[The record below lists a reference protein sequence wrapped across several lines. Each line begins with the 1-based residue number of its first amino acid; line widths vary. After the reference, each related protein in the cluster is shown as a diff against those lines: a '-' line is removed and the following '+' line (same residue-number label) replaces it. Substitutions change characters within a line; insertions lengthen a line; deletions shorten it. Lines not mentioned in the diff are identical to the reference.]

1 MYTSNFLQYLQFEKR
16 YSKHTVQSYKTDL
29 DQFYSF
35 LSTTYNLESV
45 QQVTHSIIRSW
56 IVKLLEQNI
65 SPRSI
70 NRKMATLKSYFKF
83 LIREDMVKKNPMI
96 KVVSLK
102 NAKKLPEFVDQESIH
117 TLFDQIEFEDSFE
130 GLRDKL
136 VLELLYATGI
146 RRAEIIGL
154 TNLSVDEKNCTIK
167 VLGKR
172 NKERLIPYNS
182 PLNDLIK
189 IYIENRDNS
198 IEVNTTDANGPLLV
212 TNKGKT
218 LYPKLVYRIVNKY
231 LSLITTLSK
240 RSPHIL
246 RHTFATHLLNN
257 GADINAI
264 KELLGHANL
273 AATQVYTHNT
283 IDKLKDV
290 YKQAHPRAT

>member
-198 IEVNTTDANGPLLV
+198 IEVNTTDANSPLLV

>member
-1 MYTSNFLQYLQFEKR
+1 MHIPNFLQYLQFEKR
-16 YSKHTVQSYKTDL
+16 YSQHTVKSYKTDL
-29 DQFYSF
+29 EQFYSF
-35 LSTTYNLESV
+35 LSDTYDLKSV

-56 IVKLLEQNI
+56 IVKLLEQDI
-65 SPRSI
+65 SARSI
-70 NRKMATLKSYFKF
+70 NRKIATLKTYFKF
-83 LIREDMVKKNPMI
+83 LIREGKIKKNPVN
-96 KVVSLK
+96 KVASLK
-102 NAKKLPEFVDQESIH
+102 NSKKLPEFVDQESIH
-117 TLFDQIEFEDSFE
+117 ILFDQIEFENSFE
-130 GLRDKL
+130 GLRDRL

-146 RRAEIIGL
+146 RRSEIIGL
-154 TNLSVDEKNCTIK
+154 TNQAVDEKNCTIK

-189 IYIENRDNS
+189 IYKENRDNS

-212 TNKGKT
+212 TNKGKIF
-218 LYPKLVYRIVNKY
+218 YPKLVYRIVNKY
-231 LSLITTLSK
+231 LSMITTLNK

-290 YKQAHPRAT
+290 YKQAHPRAS